1 MTDET
6 IGKAAGI
13 IWKHLNARGETVTLG
28 SLKKLPGVGPDQAMA
43 AVGWLAV
50 ATPPRRPPEKAI
62 EPPGKVLLLT
72 IDALRPDRLGLYGYA
87 AQPTSPAPKCFP
99 T

>member
-28 SLKKLPGVGPDQAMA
+28 SLKKIPGIGPDEAMA
-43 AVGWLAV
+43 AIGWLA
-50 ATPPRRPPEKAI
+50 RE
-62 EPPGKVLLLT
+62 GKLRFDVSKRKCTVVLSEFAMCLN
-72 IDALRPDRLGLYGYA
+72 
-87 AQPTSPAPKCFP
+87 
-99 T
+99 